1 MLAQYIKKYVFSG
14 QPKEESRWLPSTYFQ
29 LVRSLWS
36 PLLVKCWVN
45 PNYKDVWGQETRKL
59 KKDPNGQSNEIALE

>member
-1 MLAQYIKKYVFSG
+1 MLASYIKKYVLIG
-14 QPKEESRWLPSTYFQ
+14 QPEEESHWLRSTYFQ

-36 PLLVKCWVN
+36 PLLVKFWVN

-59 KKDPNGQSNEIALE
+59 KKDANGQSNEIALE